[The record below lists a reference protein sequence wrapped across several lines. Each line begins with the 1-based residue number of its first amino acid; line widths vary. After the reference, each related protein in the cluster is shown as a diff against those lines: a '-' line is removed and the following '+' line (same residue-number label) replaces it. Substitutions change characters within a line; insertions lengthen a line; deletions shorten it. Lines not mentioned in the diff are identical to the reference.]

1 MEVIKFYSPSTTAI
15 PALQPIVHDLF
26 VLRGSNKADAGK
38 ELDTQKEVVVSML
51 LRLVQHHQ
59 VQLQMDSKRYSILL
73 SKYPSKSFLHLKF
86 SFMCVLQVLEMF
98 ILVLQQ
104 CHKENEDKW
113 KRLSRQIA
121 DVILPMI
128 AKQQVGKCMQVYML
142 VMSQKFKSSCCTV
155 RLNTVVHAASKHVYM
170 LSSQMHLDSPE
181 ALGVLN
187 TLFETVAPSSLRPV
201 DMLLKSMFT
210 TPVTMVRYLV

>member
-1 MEVIKFYSPSTTAI
+1 MS
-15 PALQPIVHDLF
+15 
-26 VLRGSNKADAGK
+26 VLAC
-38 ELDTQKEVVVSML
+38 L
-51 LRLVQHHQ
+51 
-59 VQLQMDSKRYSILL
+59 
-73 SKYPSKSFLHLKF
+73 
-86 SFMCVLQVLEMF
+86 LQVLEMF

-128 AKQQVGKCMQVYML
+128 AKQQVGTDAAPASHL
-142 VMSQKFKSSCCTV
+142 WFTHSWTV
-155 RLNTVVHAASKHVYM
+155 PLAFV
-170 LSSQMHLDSPE
+170 SSQMHLDSPE

-187 TLFETVAPSSLRPV
+187 TLFESVAPSSLRPV

-210 TPVTMVRYLV
+210 IPASMVRHLRRRLQQRSCNR

>member
-1 MEVIKFYSPSTTAI
+1 MCVCVCVCVAI

-38 ELDTQKEVVVSML
+38 ELETQKEVVVSML
-51 LRLVQHHQ
+51 LRLIQHHQ
-59 VQLQMDSKRYSILL
+59 VSTHTHTLDKHTQCHTQVHLQTVLL
-73 SKYPSKSFLHLKF
+73 PGLGRV
-86 SFMCVLQVLEMF
+86 CVCVCVQVLEMF

-128 AKQQVGKCMQVYML
+128 GKQQVCVCL
-142 VMSQKFKSSCCTV
+142 
-155 RLNTVVHAASKHVYM
+155 
-170 LSSQMHLDSPE
+170 
-181 ALGVLN
+181 
-187 TLFETVAPSSLRPV
+187 TL
-201 DMLLKSMFT
+201 
-210 TPVTMVRYLV
+210 